1 MFHDAHADRQAE
13 AGAAGLGRVEG
24 HKQVGHRLGGETG
37 AVVADVERHCI
48 TAEQAAA
55 RLRCYRLAYGG
66 RAMGSNDEAQLRTVA
81 ADLLKATRILLDWPQ
96 PQAAR
101 ALPPAVRTHARAS
114 IREGLLAMATVWEQ
128 TLRGIEVRA
137 RYLRRDLERG
147 RPAPERKARRP
158 RKRR

>member
-1 MFHDAHADRQAE
+1 MARRVTRARV
-13 AGAAGLGRVEG
+13 GR
-24 HKQVGHRLGGETG
+24 
-37 AVVADVERHCI
+37 I
-48 TAEQAAA
+48 TARLVEEFAQRWGEQ
-55 RLRCYRLAYGG
+55 
-66 RAMGSNDEAQLRTVA
+66 T
-81 ADLLKATRILLDWPQ
+81 
-96 PQAAR
+96 AR